1 MSEIK
6 CCPFC
11 GNPADYWQDDQYLDR
26 HVIECSYCGAERRSE
41 YGYEDVLSDWNRR
54 FDGSGK
60 LIPEAANKT
69 HFVPTVLARRGY
81 LEGTGEYDDV
91 VVWKGSP
98 EETML
103 SAIAVAEEKV
113 QSVQLLGVVS
123 TEGIDE

>member
-1 MSEIK
+1 MLLLWSRE
-6 CCPFC
+6 
-11 GNPADYWQDDQYLDR
+11 N
-26 HVIECSYCGAERRSE
+26 
-41 YGYEDVLSDWNRR
+41 GYEDVLSDWNRR

-103 SAIAVAEEKV
+103 SAIAVAEEKA
-113 QSVQLLGVVS
+113 QGVQLVGVVL
-123 TEGIDE
+123 TEG